1 MHYDRELTFF
11 LELIQN
17 FNISSY
23 KITEPFDKIPEFDR
37 GLRRL
42 LLGSSDYAKS
52 LDYSDIT
59 ISPNTLYRLTDPYFC
74 EYILFLLPDCPKK
87 TFLLIGPYTLEDF
100 SSQTT
105 LSKMLQTLFPV
116 SLHAQLEKYYLD
128 IPTITNQGQL
138 FSMVFTLGKRMWGS
152 MDDFSMESLS
162 IVPLNTI
169 DNFDYRKDD
178 TTDEDPFLT
187 MQILEE
193 RYNNENI
200 LLQAIAQG
208 SVHKADM
215 SMSGFSP
222 HSFEPRAT
230 DPVRNIKN
238 YCIILNTLLRKAAE
252 AGSVH
257 PLHIDSISS
266 KFAKKIELLTSVKN
280 ANKLQHEMIHKYCL
294 LVKNHSLKGYSL
306 LIRKVLTTI
315 DADLTADLSLKNQA
329 EHLNINASYLSTL
342 FKKETGS
349 TLTEY
354 VNKKRMDHA
363 LFLLNTTNLQI
374 QNIAQHCGFPDV
386 NYFTKTFKK
395 YMGKTP
401 KEYRDEISPR

>member
-138 FSMVFTLGKRMWGS
+138 FSMVSTLGKRMWGS

-178 TTDEDPFLT
+178 TADEDPFLT

>member
-11 LELIQN
+11 LELIQT
-17 FNISSY
+17 FNISSC
-23 KITEPFDKIPEFDR
+23 KIAEPFDEIPEFDR

-42 LLGSSDYAKS
+42 LLGSSDYTKL
-52 LDYSDIT
+52 LDYSDIK
-59 ISPNTLYRLTDPYFC
+59 IPPNTFYRLTDPYLC

-100 SSQTT
+100 SSQAT
-105 LSKMLQTLFPV
+105 LTKMLQTLFPV

-128 IPTITNQGQL
+128 IPTVTNQGLL
-138 FSMVFTLGKRMWGS
+138 FSMVSTLGKTMWGS
-152 MDDFSMESLS
+152 MDNFSMESFS
-162 IVPLNTI
+162 IAPLDTI
-169 DNFDYRKDD
+169 DIFEYRRNDAE
-178 TTDEDPFLT
+178 DEDPFLT

-193 RYNNENI
+193 RYNNENL

-208 SVHKADM
+208 STHKADM
-215 SMSGFSP
+215 SLSGFS
-222 HSFEPRAT
+222 SNAFEPRAT

-252 AGSVH
+252 TGSVH

-266 KFAKKIELLTSVKN
+266 KFAKKIELLTSVN
-280 ANKLQHEMIHKYCL
+280 SANTLQREMIHKYCL

-306 LIRKVLTTI
+306 LIRKVLTNI
-315 DADLTADLSLKNQA
+315 DADLTADLSLKAQA
-329 EHLNINASYLSTL
+329 EQLNINASYLSTL

-354 VNKKRMDHA
+354 VNKKRMEHA

-395 YMGKTP
+395 FMKKTP